1 MCIMIIILIRA
12 FQGAAMSV
20 RSSPLESRKRLG
32 RDVLDTFAPRD
43 GFVDDVTDT
52 AGHKMD
58 ALMVVVFCA
67 TLKRRFLTTR
77 TTAVCGVLLLV
88 LLLIIIIS
96 IIIIIKRTR

>member
-1 MCIMIIILIRA
+1 
-12 FQGAAMSV
+12 MSV

-52 AGHKMD
+52 AGHKMA

-77 TTAVCGVLLLV
+77 TRSGVQQHKTAVCGVLLLV
-88 LLLIIIIS
+88 LLLLIIIIIS